1 MDSCCISCTAI
12 YTLWICLLPKYIGW
26 RHGIKLV
33 PHVFGQQY
41 MLCTKYEMTLWRT
54 CLAMEELFP
63 APFVCMDIFIRCMP
77 SNSCSKCGG
86 GRGLGGEGKEERH
99 LESIK
104 TQKCF
109 NHITFNWM
117 KNLIPAVLQ
126 QCGIYGKLV
135 MILIYYEFHCTAMQ
149 ASSEQYFFTLF
160 LPIRSKM
167 QFVDLWNT
175 DNNW

>member
-1 MDSCCISCTAI
+1 MKAWNEVGSPYVWSMT
-12 YTLWICLLPKYIGW
+12 
-26 RHGIKLV
+26 
-33 PHVFGQQY
+33 Y
-41 MLCTKYEMTLWRT
+41 MLCTKCEMTLWLT
-54 CLAMEELFP
+54 CLTMVKLFP
-63 APFVCMDIFIRCMP
+63 APFVCTDVFIRCMP

-86 GRGLGGEGKEERH
+86 WGGGEEESY

-104 TQKCF
+104 TQCF

-117 KNLIPAVLQ
+117 KNLIQTVQ
-126 QCGIYGKLV
+126 KQCVIYEKLV

-149 ASSEQYFFTLF
+149 ASSEQYFFTRKF